1 MPQTH
6 TLRLILFYRLW
17 ACPGPIEPTVIA
29 ATCPYYI
36 TMSYHTL
43 TLLDT
48 VPYLE
53 EDGSN
58 WPTFAPHFRE
68 AMKATYWG
76 YSNGTTTHPIPNNAA
91 NPTNAEIQAIKGW
104 ERDDTIAQALLSMRL
119 PDWVVLSIYPTAKT
133 QWDWLIRKFSSQP
146 GYEGTSTEEELT
158 RETPV
163 VTGQG
168 GS

>member
-1 MPQTH
+1 
-6 TLRLILFYRLW
+6 
-17 ACPGPIEPTVIA
+17 
-29 ATCPYYI
+29 
-36 TMSYHTL
+36 MSYHTL
-43 TLLDT
+43 ILLDT

-58 WPTFAPHFRE
+58 WPTFAPRFRE

-104 ERDDTIAQALLSMRL
+104 ERDDAIAQALLSMRL
-119 PDWVVLSIYPTAKT
+119 PDWVVLSIDSYPTAKT
-133 QWDWLIRKFSSQP
+133 QWDWLIRKFSQP

-158 RETPV
+158 GETPV

-168 GS
+168 GSRRKQQRGKHHSCGEEGGPLCPR